1 MNFRSAVSPPAAAV
15 SPNEVLGK
23 YCVSCHNSRLK
34 TAGLNLETLD
44 VEHVAGNEEAW
55 EKVATKLRTH
65 EMPPPGRPRPEA
77 AAYSAASAAI
87 ESRLDVAAEA
97 NPNPGRVAVHRLN
110 RAEYTAAIR
119 DLLALEV
126 DGKALLSADEADQ
139 EGFDNVA
146 SVLSVSPLLLE
157 NYLSAARTISRLAV
171 GDPKL
176 ATQSRENLESAIR
189 LARAELS
196 DLQGLP
202 LPSQ

>member
-1 MNFRSAVSPPAAAV
+1 
-15 SPNEVLGK
+15 
-23 YCVSCHNSRLK
+23 
-34 TAGLNLETLD
+34 
-44 VEHVAGNEEAW
+44 
-55 EKVATKLRTH
+55 
-65 EMPPPGRPRPEA
+65 MPPPGRPRPDA

-87 ESRLDVAAEA
+87 ESRLDAAAEA

-119 DLLALEV
+119 DLLGLEV

-171 GDPKL
+171 GDPARPGRRDVQDPKAL
-176 ATQSRENLESAIR
+176 VQRWMNDRLPFGSQGGALIR
-189 LARAELS
+189 HHLR
-196 DLQGLP
+196 
-202 LPSQ
+202 